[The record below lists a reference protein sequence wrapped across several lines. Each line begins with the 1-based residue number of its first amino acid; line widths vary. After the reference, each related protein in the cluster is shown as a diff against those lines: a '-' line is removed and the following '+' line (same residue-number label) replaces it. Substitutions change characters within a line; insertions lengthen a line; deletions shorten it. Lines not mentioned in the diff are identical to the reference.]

1 MIGLGLDSG
10 GTRCRWRLVDASG
23 AEIGGGDAPAI
34 SGHVFTQEEQAAA
47 RKNLAVLAT
56 MVGAA
61 GRPHAVVAGMTGLD
75 AKSPAS
81 VIMGAELARAF
92 AISEARVSV
101 ISDVETAYHAAFAP
115 GEGYLIYAGTGSVG
129 CFVDAGGACTIIGG
143 RGAAID
149 DAGAAYWIAVRAL
162 RGVLR
167 LEDEGAG
174 AGWRSALGQR
184 FARIIGA
191 TDWPDVRAFV
201 YGQNRG
207 GVGLLALGVGE
218 AARAGDSA
226 ALAIFSEA
234 GRELAR
240 LGAALTARFGPRPVA
255 VTGGALRLH
264 PAIFAAL
271 EESLRG
277 IAPCRYVEADAALAA
292 ARLALK
298 LAAVSIQD

>member
-1 MIGLGLDSG
+1 M
-10 GTRCRWRLVDASG
+10 R
-23 AEIGGGDAPAI
+23 
-34 SGHVFTQEEQAAA
+34 
-47 RKNLAVLAT
+47 
-56 MVGAA
+56 A
-61 GRPHAVVAGMTGLD
+61 GR
-75 AKSPAS
+75 
-81 VIMGAELARAF
+81 AR
-92 AISEARVSV
+92 SS
-101 ISDVETAYHAAFAP
+101 
-115 GEGYLIYAGTGSVG
+115 
-129 CFVDAGGACTIIGG
+129 
-143 RGAAID
+143 
-149 DAGAAYWIAVRAL
+149 AGAAYWIAVRAL

-271 EESLRG
+271 EESLHG
-277 IAPCRYVEADAALAA
+277 IAPCRHVEADAALAA

-298 LAAVSIQD
+298 LGAAGART